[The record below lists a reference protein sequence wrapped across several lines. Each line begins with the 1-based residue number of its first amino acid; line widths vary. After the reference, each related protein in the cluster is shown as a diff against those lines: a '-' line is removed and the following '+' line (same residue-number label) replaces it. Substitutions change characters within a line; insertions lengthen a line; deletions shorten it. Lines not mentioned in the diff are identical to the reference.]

1 MGLFKWQEDINDMF
15 NNPQKRAMLEE
26 GVKLLNEIN
35 DNQREILKELKEI
48 NNKLNFIEKLQVL
61 YNEYRFFG
69 EHYPETNAKYS
80 LITGELLK

>member
-35 DNQREILKELKEI
+35 DNQKEILKELKEI
-48 NNKLNFIEKLQVL
+48 NNKLNYKEEIKWM
-61 YNEYRFFG
+61 
-69 EHYPETNAKYS
+69 
-80 LITGELLK
+80 

>member
-35 DNQREILKELKEI
+35 DNQKEILKELKEI
-48 NNKLNFIEKLQVL
+48 NNKLNSEEEIKWM
-61 YNEYRFFG
+61 
-69 EHYPETNAKYS
+69 
-80 LITGELLK
+80 

>member
-35 DNQREILKELKEI
+35 DNQKEILKELKEI
-48 NNKLNFIEKLQVL
+48 NNKLNSEEEIK
-61 YNEYRFFG
+61 
-69 EHYPETNAKYS
+69 
-80 LITGELLK
+80 

>member
-35 DNQREILKELKEI
+35 DNQKEILKELKEKEDMI
-48 NNKLNFIEKLQVL
+48 LNAEEKIKSQSQENKEDK
-61 YNEYRFFG
+61 
-69 EHYPETNAKYS
+69 
-80 LITGELLK
+80 

>member
-35 DNQREILKELKEI
+35 DNQKEILKELKEI
-48 NNKLNFIEKLQVL
+48 NNKLNSKEEIKWMW
-61 YNEYRFFG
+61 
-69 EHYPETNAKYS
+69 
-80 LITGELLK
+80 

>member
-35 DNQREILKELKEI
+35 DNQKEILKELKEI
-48 NNKLNFIEKLQVL
+48 NNKLNSKEEIKWM
-61 YNEYRFFG
+61 
-69 EHYPETNAKYS
+69 
-80 LITGELLK
+80 

>member
-35 DNQREILKELKEI
+35 DKQKEILKELKEI
-48 NNKLNFIEKLQVL
+48 NNKLNSKEEIK
-61 YNEYRFFG
+61 
-69 EHYPETNAKYS
+69 
-80 LITGELLK
+80 

>member
-35 DNQREILKELKEI
+35 NNQKEILKELKEI
-48 NNKLNFIEKLQVL
+48 NNKLNSKEEIK
-61 YNEYRFFG
+61 
-69 EHYPETNAKYS
+69 
-80 LITGELLK
+80 

>member
-35 DNQREILKELKEI
+35 DNQKEILKELKEI
-48 NNKLNFIEKLQVL
+48 NNKLNSKKEEIKWM
-61 YNEYRFFG
+61 
-69 EHYPETNAKYS
+69 
-80 LITGELLK
+80 